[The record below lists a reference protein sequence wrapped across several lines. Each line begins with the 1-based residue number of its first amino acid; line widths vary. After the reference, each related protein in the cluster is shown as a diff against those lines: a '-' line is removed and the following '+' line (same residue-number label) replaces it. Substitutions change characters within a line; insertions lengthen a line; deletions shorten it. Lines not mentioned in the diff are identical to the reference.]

1 MLAQTPNQREEYA
14 KGLPCAFMKIEKGAL
29 IWKRDPGPFLRML

>member
-1 MLAQTPNQREEYA
+1 MLAQTPNQRGEDA

-29 IWKRDPGPFLRML
+29 IWERDAGLF